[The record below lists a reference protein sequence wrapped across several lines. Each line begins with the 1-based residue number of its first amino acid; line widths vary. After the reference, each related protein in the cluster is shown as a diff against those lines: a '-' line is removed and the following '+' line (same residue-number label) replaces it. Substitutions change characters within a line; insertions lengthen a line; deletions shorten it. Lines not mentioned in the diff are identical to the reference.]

1 MSRFGADPRA
11 FFDGVYHDAAPW
23 DIGAAQPDLLAL
35 MDDLAPA
42 DPVLDVGCGSGDLA
56 IALAGRGFTVRGVDF
71 ADTPISQARLKAAA
85 QAPEVAAHLAFDVAD
100 ALQPS
105 RLGRFGTIVDS
116 GFYHLFD
123 ESHTA
128 GFVTDLAA
136 ALVPGGRYY
145 LLAFATEF
153 AVPNTPRQVTAAEIR
168 QRFSP
173 ARGWRVLDIRAATF
187 HSRIAPVPAIA
198 ACVATVGADRGDGL
212 E

>member
-1 MSRFGADPRA
+1 MSRFGSDPRA
-11 FFDGVYHDAAPW
+11 FFEGVYHDAAPW

-35 MDDLAPA
+35 MDDVPAA
-42 DPVLDVGCGSGDLA
+42 DPVLDLGCGSGDLS
-56 IALAGRGFTVRGVDF
+56 IALAGRGHSVRGVDF
-71 ADTPISQARLKAAA
+71 AETAIAQAREKAAA
-85 QAPEVAAHLAFDVAD
+85 LAPEVAVRLTFDVAD

-105 RLGRFGTIVDS
+105 RLGRFGAIVDS

-123 ESHTA
+123 EAQTA
-128 GFVTDLAA
+128 GLANDLPA
-136 ALVPGGRYY
+136 ALLPGGRYY

-198 ACVATVGADRGDGL
+198 ACMETVEAGGGDAVR
-212 E
+212 